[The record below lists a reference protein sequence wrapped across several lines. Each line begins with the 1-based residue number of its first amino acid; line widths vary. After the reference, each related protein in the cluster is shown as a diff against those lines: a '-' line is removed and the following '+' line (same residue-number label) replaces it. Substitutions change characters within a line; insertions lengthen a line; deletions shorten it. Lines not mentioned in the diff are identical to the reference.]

1 MFRVLLKKYSDKFQ
15 LYFNEKKIAIIG
27 AGIAGLTLANF
38 IKKFTDHE
46 FMVYEREESLSLE
59 EGYGIQL
66 AINSVKIL
74 SQINFNKIN
83 DENVFYPKIIDFYN
97 IQNEKICDLNLSKFN
112 SIDSKYTTL
121 KRSTLIELLK
131 EDIYTQHLRFG
142 KKIKE
147 VSELKDKVLIKF
159 DDNTNDLVDFV
170 VAADGIF
177 SNTRSFFEK
186 KKIEPKFKKAVAV
199 RLILNSKSELD
210 INEENISLMLGSN
223 SHIVLYPIN
232 KKKELNMVC
241 IMRCKKYEPDNIT
254 HLIQEIVLKQN
265 PKLKNIFE
273 NEIKTWPLY
282 FSPKIIPSSNKK
294 VFYIGDAFNGFLPTI
309 AQGAGQSIESAF
321 EIFNLL
327 TKDKLDKEN
336 NYFEIRSK
344 RAKIIRSRSN
354 FNFFAFHF
362 SSKIMQNVRNLFLK
376 FLVKRK
382 FFVKRYLGKVYKN

>member
-1 MFRVLLKKYSDKFQ
+1 MK
-15 LYFNEKKIAIIG
+15 KKIAIIG
-27 AGIAGLTLANF
+27 AGIAGLTLANLL
-38 IKKFTDHE
+38 KQHTEHE

-66 AINSVKIL
+66 ATNSIKIL
-74 SQINFNKIN
+74 NQINFDKIN
-83 DENVFYPKIIDFYN
+83 NEKIFHPKIIDFYN
-97 IQNEKICDLNLSKFN
+97 IQNKKICDLNLSKFN
-112 SIDSKYTTL
+112 STEAKYTTL
-121 KRSTLIELLK
+121 QRSTLIEFLK

-142 KKIKE
+142 KKMKE

-170 VAADGIF
+170 IAADGIF
-177 SNTRSFFEK
+177 SNTRSFFETK
-186 KKIEPKFKKAVAV
+186 KNEPRFKKAIAV
-199 RLILNSKSELD
+199 RVILKSKSEFD

-241 IMRCKKYEPDNIT
+241 IMRCKKYEPDNVKQ
-254 HLIQEIVLKQN
+254 LVQEIILKQN
-265 PKLKNIFE
+265 PKFKNIFE

-282 FSPKIIPSSNKK
+282 FTPKIIPSSNKK
-294 VFYIGDAFNGFLPTI
+294 VFYIGDAFNGFLPTL
-309 AQGAGQSIESAF
+309 AQGASQSIESAF

-362 SSKIMQNVRNLFLK
+362 SSKIMQNVRDLFLK

>member
-1 MFRVLLKKYSDKFQ
+1 MK
-15 LYFNEKKIAIIG
+15 KKIAIIG
-27 AGIAGLTLANF
+27 AGIAGLTLANL
-38 IKKFTDHE
+38 IKKYTDHE

-66 AINSVKIL
+66 ATNGVKIL
-74 SQINFNKIN
+74 NQINFNKIN
-83 DENVFYPKIIDFYN
+83 NEKMFHPKTIDFYN
-97 IQNEKICDLNLSKFN
+97 IQNKKICDLNLSKFN
-112 SIDSKYTTL
+112 STEAKYTTL
-121 KRSTLIELLK
+121 QRSTLIEFLK

-159 DDNTNDLVDFV
+159 NDNTNDLVDFV

-186 KKIEPKFKKAVAV
+186 KKVEPKFKKAVALRV
-199 RLILNSKSELD
+199 ILNSKSGFY
-210 INEENISLMLGSN
+210 INDENISLMLGSN

-241 IMRCKKYEPDNIT
+241 VIRCKKYEPDNIRQ
-254 HLIQEIVLKQN
+254 LVQEIILKQN
-265 PKLKNIFE
+265 SKLKIIFD

-282 FSPKIIPSSNKK
+282 FSPKIAPSTNKK
-294 VFYIGDAFNGFLPTI
+294 VFYIGDAFNGFLPTL
-309 AQGAGQSIESAF
+309 AQGAGQSLESAF

-327 TKDKLDKEN
+327 KNDKLDKDN

-344 RAKIIRSRSN
+344 RAIIIRSRSN
-354 FNFFAFHF
+354 FNFFTFHF
-362 SSKIMQNVRNLFLK
+362 SSTIMQNIRNLFLK

-382 FFVKRYLGKVYKN
+382 FFVKRYLGKIYKN

>member
-1 MFRVLLKKYSDKFQ
+1 
-15 LYFNEKKIAIIG
+15 
-27 AGIAGLTLANF
+27 LTLANF
-38 IKKFTDHE
+38 IKKFSDHE

-66 AINSVKIL
+66 ATNGVKIL
-74 SQINFNKIN
+74 NQINFNKIDN
-83 DENVFYPKIIDFYN
+83 EKIFHPKTIDFYN

-112 SIDSKYTTL
+112 SAEAKYTTFQ
-121 KRSTLIELLK
+121 RSTLIEFLK

-147 VSELKDKVLIKF
+147 VSELKDKVLLKF

-170 VAADGIF
+170 IAADGVF

-186 KKIEPKFKKAVAV
+186 KKLEPKFKKAVAV
-199 RLILNSKSELD
+199 RLILNSKSELN

-223 SHIVLYPIN
+223 SHVVLYPIN

-241 IMRCKKYEPDNIT
+241 IMRCKKYDPDKT
-254 HLIQEIVLKQN
+254 KHLIQETILKQN
-265 PKLKNIFE
+265 SKLKNIFD
-273 NEIKTWPLY
+273 NEIMTWPLY
-282 FSPKIIPSSNKK
+282 FSPKIVPSTNKK
-294 VFYIGDAFNGFLPTI
+294 VFYIGDAFNGFLPTL
-309 AQGAGQSIESAF
+309 AQGAVQSIESAF

-327 TKDKLDKEN
+327 KNDKLDKDN

-344 RAKIIRSRSN
+344 RAKIIRNRSN
-354 FNFFAFHF
+354 FNFFTFHF
-362 SSKIMQNVRNLFLK
+362 SSTIMQNIRNLFLK

-382 FFVKRYLGKVYKN
+382 FFVKRYLGKVYKS

>member
-1 MFRVLLKKYSDKFQ
+1 MK
-15 LYFNEKKIAIIG
+15 KKIAIIG

-38 IKKFTDHE
+38 IKKYTEHD

-66 AINSVKIL
+66 ATNSIKIL
-74 SQINFNKIN
+74 NQINFNKIN
-83 DENVFYPKIIDFYN
+83 YEKIFHPKTIDFYS
-97 IQNEKICDLNLSKFN
+97 IQNKKICDLNLSKFN
-112 SIDSKYTTL
+112 SVEAKYTTL
-121 KRSTLIELLK
+121 QRSNLIEFLK

-170 VAADGIF
+170 IAADGIF

-186 KKIEPKFKKAVAV
+186 KKVEPKFKKALVARV
-199 RLILNSKSELD
+199 VLKSKSELD
-210 INEENISLMLGSN
+210 INEENISLMFGSN

-241 IMRCKKYEPDNIT
+241 IMRCKKYEPDNVKQ
-254 HLIQEIVLKQN
+254 LVQEIILKQN

-282 FSPKIIPSSNKK
+282 FTPKIIPSSNKK
-294 VFYIGDAFNGFLPTI
+294 VFYIGDAFNGFLPTL

-362 SSKIMQNVRNLFLK
+362 SSKIMQNIRNLFLK

>member
-1 MFRVLLKKYSDKFQ
+1 MK
-15 LYFNEKKIAIIG
+15 KKIAIIG
-27 AGIAGLTLANF
+27 AGIAGLTLASL
-38 IKKFTDHE
+38 IKKNTDHE

-66 AINSVKIL
+66 ATNSIKIL
-74 SQINFNKIN
+74 NQISFDKIN
-83 DENVFYPKIIDFYN
+83 NAKIFQPKTIDFYN
-97 IQNEKICDLNLSKFN
+97 MQNEKICDLNLSKFN
-112 SIDSKYTTL
+112 SPEAKYTTL
-121 KRSTLIELLK
+121 QRSTLIEFLK

-170 VAADGIF
+170 IAADGIF
-177 SNTRSFFEK
+177 SNARSFFEMK
-186 KKIEPKFKKAVAV
+186 KNEPRFKKAIAARV
-199 RLILNSKSELD
+199 ILNSKSDFD
-210 INEENISLMLGSN
+210 INVENISLMLGSN
-223 SHIVLYPIN
+223 SHVVLYPIN

-241 IMRCKKYEPDNIT
+241 IIRCKKYEPDNVKQ
-254 HLIQEIVLKQN
+254 LVQEIVLKQN

-273 NEIKTWPLY
+273 NKMKTWPLY
-282 FSPKIIPSSNKK
+282 FTPKILPSTNKK
-294 VFYIGDAFNGFLPTI
+294 VFYIGDAFNGFLPTL

-327 TKDKLDKEN
+327 KNDKLDKDN

-362 SSKIMQNVRNLFLK
+362 SSKIMQNIRNLFLK

>member
-1 MFRVLLKKYSDKFQ
+1 MK
-15 LYFNEKKIAIIG
+15 KKIAIIG
-27 AGIAGLTLANF
+27 AGIAGLTLANL
-38 IKKFTDHE
+38 IKKYTEHE

-66 AINSVKIL
+66 ATNSIKIL
-74 SQINFNKIN
+74 NQISFNKIN
-83 DENVFYPKIIDFYN
+83 NEKIFHPKTIDFYN

-112 SIDSKYTTL
+112 SSEAKYTTL
-121 KRSTLIELLK
+121 QRSTLIEFLK

-142 KKIKE
+142 KKMKE
-147 VSELKDKVLIKF
+147 VSEIKDKVLIKF

-170 VAADGIF
+170 IAADGIF
-177 SNTRSFFEK
+177 SNTRSFFETK
-186 KKIEPKFKKAVAV
+186 KNEPRFKKAIAARV
-199 RLILNSKSELD
+199 ILNSKSEFD

-241 IMRCKKYEPDNIT
+241 IIRCKKYEPDNIKK
-254 HLIQEIVLKQN
+254 LVQEIVLKQN

-282 FSPKIIPSSNKK
+282 FTSKIMPSSNKK
-294 VFYIGDAFNGFLPTI
+294 VFYIGDAFNGFLPTL

-382 FFVKRYLGKVYKN
+382 FFVKRYLGKVYKD

>member
-1 MFRVLLKKYSDKFQ
+1 MK
-15 LYFNEKKIAIIG
+15 KKIAIIG
-27 AGIAGLTLANF
+27 AGIAGLTLANLL
-38 IKKFTDHE
+38 KKHTDHE

-66 AINSVKIL
+66 AINSIKIL
-74 SQINFNKIN
+74 NQINFDKIN
-83 DENVFYPKIIDFYN
+83 NEKIFHPKTIDFYN
-97 IQNEKICDLNLSKFN
+97 IQNKKICDLNLSKFN
-112 SIDSKYTTL
+112 SPEAKYTTL
-121 KRSTLIELLK
+121 QRSTLIEFLK

-142 KKIKE
+142 KKMKE

-170 VAADGIF
+170 IAADGIF
-177 SNTRSFFEK
+177 SNTRSFFETK
-186 KKIEPKFKKAVAV
+186 KNEPRFKKAIAARV
-199 RLILNSKSELD
+199 ILKSKSEFD

-241 IMRCKKYEPDNIT
+241 IMRCKKYEPDNVKQ
-254 HLIQEIVLKQN
+254 LIQEIILKQN
-265 PKLKNIFE
+265 PKFKNIFE

-282 FSPKIIPSSNKK
+282 FTPKIIPSSNKK
-294 VFYIGDAFNGFLPTI
+294 VFYIGDAFNGFLPTL

-382 FFVKRYLGKVYKN
+382 FFVKRYLGKVYKD

>member
-1 MFRVLLKKYSDKFQ
+1 M
-15 LYFNEKKIAIIG
+15 
-27 AGIAGLTLANF
+27 
-38 IKKFTDHE
+38 
-46 FMVYEREESLSLE
+46 
-59 EGYGIQL
+59 
-66 AINSVKIL
+66 
-74 SQINFNKIN
+74 
-83 DENVFYPKIIDFYN
+83 
-97 IQNEKICDLNLSKFN
+97 
-112 SIDSKYTTL
+112 
-121 KRSTLIELLK
+121 K

-170 VAADGIF
+170 IAADGIF
-177 SNTRSFFEK
+177 SNTRSFFEIK
-186 KKIEPKFKKAVAV
+186 KVEPRFKKAIAARV
-199 RLILNSKSELD
+199 ILNSKSELD

-241 IMRCKKYEPDNIT
+241 IMRCKKYEPDNVK
-254 HLIQEIVLKQN
+254 HLVQEIVLKQN

-282 FSPKIIPSSNKK
+282 FTPKIIPSSNKK
-294 VFYIGDAFNGFLPTI
+294 VFYIGDAFNGFLPTL

-327 TKDKLDKEN
+327 KNDKLDKEN

-362 SSKIMQNVRNLFLK
+362 SSKIMQNIRNLFLK
-376 FLVKRK
+376 FLVKRR
-382 FFVKRYLGKVYKN
+382 FFVKSYLGKVYKN

>member
-1 MFRVLLKKYSDKFQ
+1 MK
-15 LYFNEKKIAIIG
+15 KKIAIIG
-27 AGIAGLTLANF
+27 AGIAGLTLANLL
-38 IKKFTDHE
+38 KKHTDHE

-66 AINSVKIL
+66 ATNSIKIL
-74 SQINFNKIN
+74 NQINFDKIN
-83 DENVFYPKIIDFYN
+83 NEKIFHPKTIDFYN
-97 IQNEKICDLNLSKFN
+97 IQNKKICDLNLSKFN
-112 SIDSKYTTL
+112 SPEAKYTTL
-121 KRSTLIELLK
+121 QRSTLIEFLK

-142 KKIKE
+142 KKMKE

-170 VAADGIF
+170 IAADGIF

-186 KKIEPKFKKAVAV
+186 KKNEPRFKKAIAARV
-199 RLILNSKSELD
+199 ILKSKSEFD

-241 IMRCKKYEPDNIT
+241 IMRCKKYEPDNVKQ
-254 HLIQEIVLKQN
+254 LVQEIILKQN

-273 NEIKTWPLY
+273 KEIKTWPLY

-294 VFYIGDAFNGFLPTI
+294 VFYIGDAFNGFLPTL

-344 RAKIIRSRSN
+344 RAKIIRRRSN
-354 FNFFAFHF
+354 LNFFAFHF

-382 FFVKRYLGKVYKN
+382 FFIKGYLGKVYKN